1 MKIVCISD
9 THSKHY
15 SLLEKDL
22 ITDDLE
28 NTILIHAG
36 DISTRGYRS
45 QTIDFLNWFSKLPHK
60 YKIFI
65 AGNHDFDF
73 EDNADTINEII
84 PDNVIYLNDSLVE
97 IEGIKIWGSPVT
109 PYFYNWAFNRF
120 RGANIK
126 SYWDKIPDDIDILIT
141 HGPPYMILDKVV
153 YDQKNVGCV
162 DLLNRVQE
170 IRPKFHIFGH
180 IHETHGILTVDDV
193 TFINASVLNE
203 DYRLVNKPIHFD
215 FK

>member
-60 YKIFI
+60 HKIFI

-84 PDNVIYLNDSLVE
+84 PEGVIYLNDSLVE
-97 IEGIKIWGSPVT
+97 IEGIKIWGSPIT

-120 RGANIK
+120 RGDNIK
-126 SYWDKIPDDIDILIT
+126 TYWDKIPNDIDILIT

-153 YDQKNVGCV
+153 YDQRNVGCV

-170 IRPKFHIFGH
+170 VKPKYHIFGH
-180 IHETHGILTVDDV
+180 IHEGSGILKVDEV

-203 DYRLVNKPIHFD
+203 DYRLINKPIHFD
-215 FK
+215 F